1 MNFTELKIN
10 ELILNAISKK
20 EFTLMT
26 EIQEQVIP
34 YALAGGDLIG
44 QAPTGT
50 GKTLAFTLPILNNI
64 DENIR
69 SCQALVIAPTRE
81 LAMQITSDIN
91 EMSIYMDIKA
101 VTLYGGEL
109 IDKQISALRRKP
121 KIIVATPGRLLD
133 HIDRRTVSLEN
144 VKIVVLDEADEM
156 LNMGFR
162 EDIDA
167 ILDRIK
173 EHQTMLFSATF
184 SPEIEEIA
192 RKYMKDPKKI
202 AVNHGSLTVERID
215 QKYVSCAEKDKIEII
230 ARLIEINEYKIV
242 MIFCNT
248 KKSVDEVTSALL
260 TRGFLTEALHGD
272 MKQMQRDRVMARF
285 REGTINVLVASD
297 VAARGLDI
305 DNVDVVFNYDL
316 PTDEEYYVHR
326 IGRTGRASKDG
337 LSISLITPKE
347 KWRLRSII
355 SYAKTHINEIQVP
368 SLDKIIKLRTK
379 RLLTR
384 ALEISSEKENFE
396 NVDYESDKYISII
409 EKQIEK
415 FEDAPKDLLIKGLLS
430 IIINANS
437 RNSEI
442 EEAQEEI
449 SNRTREYSHDGIR
462 MFITLG
468 KRDDIKVFTITDML
482 VKNTSLSNAQIN
494 AVSICDNFSFFE
506 IPNEFVDEV
515 LALSDELRYKGRRL
529 KIEITKN
536 PRTPEKRNHRRG
548 GQNRSFSKDRNNSSV
563 VNVRDELNRRSR
575 RRSDSD
581 TEKTGKVKE
590 EGAQRTRRKENRRE
604 ENTQRSD
611 KTERRKRRY

>member
-1 MNFTELKIN
+1 MMEFSQLKIN
-10 ELILNAISKK
+10 ELILNAISRK
-20 EFTLMT
+20 EFTKMT
-26 EIQEQVIP
+26 EIQEKVVP
-34 YALAGGDLIG
+34 YAIKGGDLIA

-50 GKTLAFTLPILNNI
+50 GKTLAFTIPILNSI
-64 DENIR
+64 DESSR
-69 SCQALVIAPTRE
+69 VCQALVIAPTRE
-81 LAMQITSDIN
+81 LAVQITNDIN
-91 EMSIYMDIKA
+91 EISFYMDVKA

-109 IDKQISALRRKP
+109 IDKQITALRRKP
-121 KIIVATPGRLLD
+121 QIIVATPGRLID
-133 HIDRRTVSLEN
+133 HIERKTVNLDN
-144 VKIVVLDEADEM
+144 VKMVILDEADEM

-167 ILDRIK
+167 ILNNIG

-184 SPEIEEIA
+184 SPEIEEIS
-192 RKYMKDPKKI
+192 RKFMKNPNKI

-215 QKYVSCAEKDKIEII
+215 QKYVVCQEKDKVEVI
-230 ARLIEINEYKIV
+230 ARLIESNEYKIV

-248 KKSVDEVTSALL
+248 KKAVDEVTSALL

-305 DNVDVVFNYDL
+305 ENVDVVFNYDL

-337 LSISLITPKE
+337 LSVSLITPKE

-355 SYAKTHINEIQVP
+355 SYAKTKIDEIKIP
-368 SLDKIIKLRTK
+368 TLDKIIKLRTN

-384 ALEISSEKENFE
+384 ALELANENNNFE
-396 NVDYESDKYISII
+396 DVDYETNKFLSII
-409 EKQIEK
+409 DKQISK
-415 FEDAPKDLLIKGLLS
+415 FEDAPKDSLIKGLLS
-430 IIINANS
+430 IIINADS

-442 EEAQEEI
+442 EEIKEEVDNRKSKY
-449 SNRTREYSHDGIR
+449 SNDGVR

-468 KRDDIKVFTITDML
+468 KRDDIRVYTITDML

-506 IPNEFVDEV
+506 IPKEFVEEV
-515 LALSDELRYKGRRL
+515 LSLSDEIRYKGRRL
-529 KIEITKN
+529 RIEITKN
-536 PRTPEKRNHRRG
+536 PIKQDKPKKEKSRG
-548 GQNRSFSKDRNNSSV
+548 RSFSSNGDNQVINGRS
-563 VNVRDELNRRSR
+563 ELNRRSR
-575 RRSDSD
+575 SSKGNKESNKSKRDS
-581 TEKTGKVKE
+581 KK
-590 EGAQRTRRKENRRE
+590 RK
-604 ENTQRSD
+604 
-611 KTERRKRRY
+611 